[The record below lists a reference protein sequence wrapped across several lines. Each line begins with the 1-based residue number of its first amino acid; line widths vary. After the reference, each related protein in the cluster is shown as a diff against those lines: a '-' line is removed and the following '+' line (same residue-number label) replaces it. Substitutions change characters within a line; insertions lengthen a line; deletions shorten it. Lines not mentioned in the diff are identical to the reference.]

1 MRRPT
6 ANGLRTRRL
15 AALAAMMMLAGAIQV
30 LGAGPATATT
40 PAEATHATTVPRC
53 SALEQMT
60 IPAWA
65 MSLPTTGG
73 RVTSTAVMTS
83 LVSGVTVEYCQ
94 VGVDL
99 HPVDPSAPEIKMR
112 IDLPYDWNRKAM
124 MFGGGGYNGTIP
136 DLTQNVPFGPKD
148 QPAPLARRYATFAGD
163 SGHQQSPAAVPSLDG
178 SFGVNDE
185 ALSNFAAGDAL
196 KKTRDASLFLIR
208 QAYGAHPAEIYF
220 AGGSTG
226 GREALVVAQRWPRAF
241 DGVISAYPAW
251 NNLSELLDLGYL
263 AHVLSRPGAFPG
275 PEKQTLLYDSVINA
289 CDGVDGVEDGVISH
303 PSGCHFDPRVLR
315 CPAGADTGPT
325 CLSDPQIT
333 SVIAMSSPFTWPYRI
348 DSGERAYPGFP
359 FLSGA
364 DMRTPFLGFGDTAP
378 TDPMPV
384 TSGYGMQYWEQ
395 WVKYFLTR
403 DPHHNSLDV
412 DPRHPGKWLDRI
424 SHLST
429 IEDRNNAD
437 LRPFARAGGKLILL
451 HGAADELVSS
461 RSTSDY
467 YRRVRDLSGPDATHS
482 FMRYYLVPGANHAN
496 FGTPAFAAGWD
507 SLSALERWVEEGQ
520 APMHPTV
527 TDANHHRT
535 RPLCAYPAWPR
546 YRTGDPDSAS
556 SFACSR

>member
-15 AALAAMMMLAGAIQV
+15 AALAAMMMSAGAIQV

-263 AHVLSRPGAFPG
+263 AQVLSRPGAFPG

-364 DMRTPFLGFGDTAP
+364 DMRTPFLA
-378 TDPMPV
+378 
-384 TSGYGMQYWEQ
+384 SAI
-395 WVKYFLTR
+395 R
-403 DPHHNSLDV
+403 
-412 DPRHPGKWLDRI
+412 R
-424 SHLST
+424 
-429 IEDRNNAD
+429 
-437 LRPFARAGGKLILL
+437 RPI
-451 HGAADELVSS
+451 
-461 RSTSDY
+461 
-467 YRRVRDLSGPDATHS
+467 PC
-482 FMRYYLVPGANHAN
+482 P
-496 FGTPAFAAGWD
+496 
-507 SLSALERWVEEGQ
+507 
-520 APMHPTV
+520 
-527 TDANHHRT
+527 
-535 RPLCAYPAWPR
+535 
-546 YRTGDPDSAS
+546 
-556 SFACSR
+556 